1 MWSVKYL
8 TTPHGAC
15 SLIKLKIPIVVT
27 VTLLSLLLPSKVM
40 QQLVSVSGMYGMVT
54 PREKMCLL
62 HPVVGRFHTGDTIR
76 VVQPAEVIGQVPWVL
91 EGNKSCGLR
100 VAYDVRSGKSLG
112 TFTVRVCWRTAI
124 YRDEVGFDEN
134 HFMH

>member
-1 MWSVKYL
+1 L

-54 PREKMCLL
+54 PREKTCLL

-112 TFTVRVCWRTAI
+112 TFTSRVLAHCNI
-124 YRDEVGFDEN
+124 P
-134 HFMH
+134 